1 MTATVHS
8 ASTRISEP
16 GTELGTELGSE
27 SNEAIVARLRTIG
40 SPALSLIG
48 GEVLDFDRSRQEITM
63 GFEATPAM
71 CHSKVIVQG
80 GFITAMVDSA
90 MAYTCMGSFE
100 DRIAVPTLEIKVSFL
115 KSGSA
120 GTMIAKARALR
131 LGKSVGFLEAELYQ
145 HDDLIATSSSTVRLI
160 HLRPRD

>member
-1 MTATVHS
+1 M
-8 ASTRISEP
+8 
-16 GTELGTELGSE
+16 SE
-27 SNEAIVARLRTIG
+27 SDEAVVTRLRTIG

-48 GEVLDFDRSRQEITM
+48 GKVIDFNRDKHEITM

-90 MAYTCMGSFE
+90 MAYACMGCFD

-115 KSGSA
+115 KAGNA
-120 GTMIAKARALR
+120 GTMIAKARALH

-145 HDDLIATSSSTVRLI
+145 HDHLIATSSSTVRLI
-160 HLRPRD
+160 HLRRKD